1 MQNKKLIIIMSLIV
15 LLVGAAA
22 FIAGKLL
29 NQGVNPLGMLPMVGG
44 GKFVSVAVN
53 VNPAPELPTTAPE
66 VTGLFVE
73 RNDNSIMISSISLPS
88 GGGGV
93 VVGGP
98 DVQTDSGPKVEVVIT
113 SETVIYRETTEFN
126 GPPSENETIQQTV
139 EESTLDDLNAQSFVT
154 VWGRKSGDRIIAEV
168 VFVSTPVMIKRP

>member
-1 MQNKKLIIIMSLIV
+1 MQNKKLFVGLAVLV

-22 FIAGKLL
+22 FIAGRMM

-44 GKFVSVAVN
+44 GKFVSVPVN
-53 VNPAPELPTTAPE
+53 VNPASELPTTAPE